1 MRIFWPAKR
10 IVVVLLTA
18 LAASWAQPRSGYAQQ
33 DLLPVHLTI
42 VSVSPSKLVVWVAEN
57 EGLFKKNG
65 LVVEHFIPPGSAEG
79 FKKLTGIDVPAQYVR
94 ETPASPVTIGGGTPG
109 IVRRGADAKA
119 KKRLIVLS
127 ADNMAKWPIF
137 ARKDITTPEQLKG
150 KRIGHSENI
159 GHFHALLFLEKMGWA
174 TRDVTLVPGQQLDGL
189 ETGAID
195 AFVDDEI
202 VSFVALARGYKPLVD
217 IEAWKVPMTITGITV
232 DEDWL
237 QEHRETTRRLVKA
250 YVEAIALMKND
261 KQVAVRAMVKYW
273 NVTDPKMQDS
283 FYDRGIALV
292 ARKPY
297 PNVEGVKKTM
307 QLYDSEQM
315 RKYKPEDFYDDS
327 FVRELDQSGF
337 IDSLYKSATH

>member
-1 MRIFWPAKR
+1 MRIASPAKK
-10 IVVVLLTA
+10 IVVVLLIA
-18 LAASWAQPRSGYAQQ
+18 LGAWAGPVSGYAQQ
-33 DLLPVHLTI
+33 ELLPVHLTI
-42 VSVSPSKLVVWVAEN
+42 VSVSPSKLVVWVAAN

-65 LVVEHFIPPGSAEG
+65 LDVQHFIPPSSAEG

-137 ARKDITTPEQLKG
+137 ARKDITKPEQLKG

-159 GHFHALLFLEKMGWA
+159 GHFHALLFLEKMGWDP
-174 TRDVTLVPGQQLDGL
+174 TRDVTLVPSQQLDGL

-195 AFVDDEI
+195 AFVDDEV
-202 VSFVALARGYKPLVD
+202 VSFVATSRGYKPLVD

-250 YVEAIALMKND
+250 YVEAIALMKNN

-273 NVTDPKMQDS
+273 NVTDPKMQDW
-283 FYDRGIALV
+283 FYDRGVALI

-297 PNVEGVKKTM
+297 PSVEGVKKTM

-315 RKYKPEDFYDDS
+315 RKYKPEDFYDAS

-337 IDSLYKSATH
+337 IDGLYKGSTH